1 MGLSDKRFTEIAN
14 LFSVFTFSMMQGFV
28 QMSNMLKKHGIRPE
42 EIDEYVQENRE
53 AMNQG
58 VNFNRDYMQGKIKMK
73 TCPKCGG
80 VMELETVN
88 TCKGNQVPGGFK
100 SVYTCSRY
108 TECGHQ
114 MFSKNSVAIEQY
126 KHWKKIGAFDK
137 YRQKRQRTHNGP
149 AINVE
154 KEMAKVK

>member
-1 MGLSDKRFTEIAN
+1 MDLTDRKFTDIAN
-14 LFSVFTFSMMQGFV
+14 RFSAFTFSMMQGFV
-28 QMSNMLKKHGIRPE
+28 QMHRVMKRHGITPE
-42 EIDEYVQENRE
+42 EIESYVDENRD
-53 AMNQG
+53 AMHKG
-58 VNFNRDYMQGKIKMK
+58 INFTKDYIQGKIKMK
-73 TCPKCGG
+73 PCPKCGG

-88 TCKGNQVPGGFK
+88 TCKGNRVPGGFK

-137 YRQKRQRTHNGP
+137 YRQKRPRTHNGP
-149 AINVE
+149 TINVE
-154 KEMAKVK
+154 KEMSKIK